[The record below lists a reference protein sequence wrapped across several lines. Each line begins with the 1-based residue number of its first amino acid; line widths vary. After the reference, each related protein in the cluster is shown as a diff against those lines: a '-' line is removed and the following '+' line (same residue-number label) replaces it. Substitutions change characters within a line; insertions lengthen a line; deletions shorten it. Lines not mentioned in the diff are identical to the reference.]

1 MSEENLNLA
10 KGDEPI
16 PTIRMSEIG
25 TTGLEVIDS
34 QVDEQIKK
42 ELQWP
47 ESSLVYKK
55 MSNDPIVRSGI
66 SLIEM
71 MIGKIDWEVEEPENA
86 TEDQIKKTN
95 FIRQCMS
102 DMDHSWEDFLT
113 EVVSYI
119 TYGFSVHEK
128 VFRKRSKD
136 KGSKYEDNLI
146 GWKKLAIRSQDTL
159 YQWKWDKEG
168 RELTG
173 VYQDLGRVN
182 NYSDRFGTFLL
193 NTKDPKGILI
203 PRKKFLL
210 FRYDGKRGNPIGNS
224 PLNACYQPFMFRSI
238 IEEQEAIGISRDMA
252 GMPVLGLHPKYMSE
266 DASPEDKAI
275 YDYYKKVIANIQ
287 SNEQSGLIYP
297 LMYNDA
303 GKKIIEFELMGVQ
316 GGKQYDTDKIIKRYD
331 DKILTA
337 LFADIL
343 KLGQQTHGSF
353 SLAGAKTNIIAMNI
367 ETRLKEITSVI
378 NDDLIP
384 QTFALN
390 GWDDTVFPKITH
402 SDIDEED
409 LDEFSKLIQRL
420 GSSGYLP
427 RTKNIVTQIVDRS
440 GFTGSEEIED
450 MDDEKFEE
458 SFPNSTSR
466 AGDGMKE
473 GMPSGTGGADGGG
486 DSSTTNNENA

>member
-1 MSEENLNLA
+1 M
-10 KGDEPI
+10 G
-16 PTIRMSEIG
+16 EIG
-25 TTGLEVIDS
+25 TTGLEVVDS
-34 QVDEQIKK
+34 LVDEQIKK
-42 ELQWP
+42 ELKWP

-71 MIGKIDWEVEEPENA
+71 MIGKIDWEVKEPENA
-86 TEDQIKKTN
+86 TDEQLKKTE
-95 FIRQCMS
+95 FIRQCMK

-136 KGSKYEDNLI
+136 KGSKYEDNLV

-159 YQWKWDKEG
+159 YQWKWDETG

-182 NYSDRFGTFLL
+182 NYSDRFGSFILK
-193 NTKDPKGILI
+193 NKDPKGILI
-203 PRKKFLL
+203 PRRKFLL

-224 PLNACYQPFMFRSI
+224 PLNACYQPYMFRSI
-238 IEEQEAIGISRDMA
+238 IEEQEAIGISRDLA

-266 DASPEDKAI
+266 DATPEDKQI
-275 YDYYKKVIANIQ
+275 YAYYKKVIANIQ
-287 SNEQSGLIYP
+287 NNEQSGLIYP
-297 LMYNDA
+297 LMYNDQ
-303 GKKIIEFELMGVQ
+303 GKKIIEFELMGTK

-331 DKILTA
+331 DKILTT

-378 NDDLIP
+378 NNDLIP
-384 QTFALN
+384 HTFALN
-390 GWDDTVFPKITH
+390 GWDDTEFPQIVHT
-402 SDIDEED
+402 DIDEED

-420 GSSGYLP
+420 GSVGYLP
-427 RTKNIVTQIVDRS
+427 RTKDIVTQVVDRA
-440 GFTGSEEIED
+440 GFEGSETIKD
-450 MDDEKFEE
+450 MTDEEFEE

-466 AGDGMKE
+466 ASDGMKE
-473 GMPSGTGGADGGG
+473 GMPSGVGSADGGG
-486 DSSTTNNENA
+486 DSSITNNENA